1 MRQIVHFGLGNFAR
15 AHLLD
20 YTADAGGDWQVI
32 GVNLRSSTTR
42 DGLAAQDYAYALKVQ
57 GVGVKQ
63 IAVINTILLAS
74 EGQQPIL
81 QAMAHA
87 DIISATVTEKG
98 YHLDQ
103 HGQLDLQDPV
113 IAADLTGLPLRSL
126 IGFIAHDLAQRDR
139 PVTILSCDNRPGN
152 GDALRQAVQQ
162 FAQAAHLTIDWSLA
176 RFPNAMVDRITPAT
190 TDLIRQECND
200 PMAVPTEA
208 FREWVIEDCFAGPR
222 PDWPDVQF
230 VQDVRP
236 HELRK
241 LRMLNGAHSFLAY
254 AGLAQGYDFV
264 HEAISDL
271 QLRRQALSLMMEA
284 GATLPQDIQDQ
295 VPAYAQALLVRFDN
309 TELAHR
315 LDQIAMDGSQKLP
328 YRILGHPA
336 PGRYTRYD
344 LSRTRLDVL
353 LHRPNRTG

>member
-1 MRQIVHFGLGNFAR
+1 MGQIVHFGLGNFAR

-20 YTADAGGDWQVI
+20 YTADAIGGWTVI

-81 QAMAHA
+81 ETMATA

-152 GDALRQAVQQ
+152 GDALSLSTRQGFTPLAHQHVKPLRVGVDQ
-162 FAQAAHLTIDWSLA
+162 FQNTRDVG
-176 RFPNAMVDRITPAT
+176 RFKHIS
-190 TDLIRQECND
+190 
-200 PMAVPTEA
+200 
-208 FREWVIEDCFAGPR
+208 VIGQRR
-222 PDWPDVQF
+222 PQGDV
-230 VQDVRP
+230 
-236 HELRK
+236 
-241 LRMLNGAHSFLAY
+241 
-254 AGLAQGYDFV
+254 LAQR
-264 HEAISDL
+264 AIKQHHILLHIANMAS
-271 QLRRQALSLMMEA
+271 QLRR
-284 GATLPQDIQDQ
+284 
-295 VPAYAQALLVRFDN
+295 V
-309 TELAHR
+309 
-315 LDQIAMDGSQKLP
+315 
-328 YRILGHPA
+328 
-336 PGRYTRYD
+336 
-344 LSRTRLDVL
+344 
-353 LHRPNRTG
+353 

>member
-103 HGQLDLQDPV
+103 HGQLDLQDPM
-113 IAADLTGLPLRSL
+113 IAADLTGPPLRSL
-126 IGFIAHDLAQRDR
+126 IAFIAHDLAQRDR
-139 PVTILSCDNRPGN
+139 PVTIL
-152 GDALRQAVQQ
+152 
-162 FAQAAHLTIDWSLA
+162 I
-176 RFPNAMVDRITPAT
+176 MIM
-190 TDLIRQECND
+190 IREG
-200 PMAVPTEA
+200 VY
-208 FREWVIEDCFAGPR
+208 I
-222 PDWPDVQF
+222 
-230 VQDVRP
+230 
-236 HELRK
+236 
-241 LRMLNGAHSFLAY
+241 
-254 AGLAQGYDFV
+254 
-264 HEAISDL
+264 I
-271 QLRRQALSLMMEA
+271 
-284 GATLPQDIQDQ
+284 
-295 VPAYAQALLVRFDN
+295 
-309 TELAHR
+309 
-315 LDQIAMDGSQKLP
+315 
-328 YRILGHPA
+328 
-336 PGRYTRYD
+336 
-344 LSRTRLDVL
+344 
-353 LHRPNRTG
+353 